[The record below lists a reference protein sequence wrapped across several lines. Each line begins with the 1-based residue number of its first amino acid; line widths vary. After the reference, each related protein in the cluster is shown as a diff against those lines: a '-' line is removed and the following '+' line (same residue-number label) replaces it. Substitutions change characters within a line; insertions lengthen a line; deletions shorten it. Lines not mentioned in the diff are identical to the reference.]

1 MKPDVK
7 ELVARVI
14 RYTAE
19 HPFEHDTW
27 ERAMAISGV
36 LLWDDEA
43 AIREMQRWVDR
54 VVALQG
60 TNGYLSYDERIELTV
75 GHVKVFT
82 PSAAL
87 TAAFG
92 FPVLQFYERTG
103 EERYLNAA
111 RRHADVLLSEP
122 RTRDGGISVTK
133 DGLHLY
139 IDFLYLMC
147 PMLVKLGK
155 ITGER
160 KYIDEAV
167 KQIEVVCHHLWDND
181 CHLTRH
187 AWSETPNMYLQ
198 STFWSRGNGWLV
210 CCIVELMD
218 MIPDHPKAARLREIC
233 AKTLT
238 AMKSYQDD
246 NGYLRVILDDPQAR
260 FETSGTIMFAY
271 GAARAVQ
278 QGIVAEEFSDAAWRA
293 FLIVAGSVEADGGV
307 PGVQIPPGGPG
318 VPFGITH
325 YGQGFFL
332 QAAHAL
338 RDRWNGK

>member
-1 MKPDVK
+1 VEPTVK
-7 ELVARVI
+7 ELIARVT
-14 RYTAE
+14 RYVAT
-19 HPFEHDTW
+19 HPFERDTW
-27 ERAMAISGV
+27 ERAMAITGV
-36 LLWDDEA
+36 LMGDDQG
-43 AIREMQRWVDR
+43 AINEMQRWVDR
-54 VVALQG
+54 IVALQG
-60 TNGYLSYDERIELTV
+60 TNGYLSYDERVELTA

-92 FPVLQFYERTG
+92 YPVLLFYERTKN
-103 EERYLNAA
+103 EKYLKAA
-111 RRHADVLLSEP
+111 RRHADVLVSEP

-139 IDFLYLMC
+139 VDFLYLMC

-155 ITGER
+155 LTGEQR
-160 KYIDEAV
+160 YIDEAV
-167 KQIEVVCHHLWDND
+167 KQIEVVCHHLWDDD
-181 CHLTRH
+181 CHLSRH

-210 CCIVELMD
+210 CCIVDLMD
-218 MIPDHPKAARLREIC
+218 IIPDHPRAARLREIC

-238 AMKSYQDD
+238 AMKSYQDG
-246 NGYLRVILDDPQAR
+246 NGYLRVIMDDPQAK

-271 GAARAVQ
+271 AAARAVQ
-278 QGIVAEEFSDAAWRA
+278 HGIVGPEFTEAALRA
-293 FLIVAGSVEADGGV
+293 FRIVAGSVEENGGI

-318 VPFGITH
+318 VPFGVTL

-332 QAAHAL
+332 QAAWAL
-338 RDRWNGK
+338 RKELAL